1 MAAPGLGY
9 VKRDVEKTTVDW
21 GAVSG
26 GLTTALG
33 GAFAAGEKQKAAVAV
48 TDQAVSAEIQKL
60 PKGATPDQTKYYAS
74 IIQKVG
80 DGNQKIK
87 EQYDNGEISA
97 TQYKIATNAL
107 TSQYQIL
114 KNNLVNYQSSYET
127 RETS

>member
-21 GAVSG
+21 GAISG

-114 KNNLVNYQSSYET
+114 KNNLVN
-127 RETS
+127 